1 MQTFGLNY
9 DVKPGCAEEFKK
21 TLMLLIDTMKSC
33 DGHVETRLFSDV
45 AQPNSMMI
53 YSNWKTKA
61 EFAGFVRSDAFRKA
75 LKEAVDMLESKPSHF
90 AGQDIRLIKP
100 AE

>member
-9 DVKPGCAEEFKK
+9 DVKPDRVEEFK
-21 TLMLLIDTMKSC
+21 TALMQLIDAMKSS
-33 DGHVETRLFSDV
+33 DGHIETRLFSDV

-61 EFAGFVRSDAFRKA
+61 EFTSFVRSDTFKLAQG
-75 LKEAVDMLESKPSHF
+75 EAVAMLEGKPTHF
-90 AGQDIRLIKP
+90 TGQNIRLIKSP
-100 AE
+100 E

>member
-9 DVKPGCAEEFKK
+9 DVKPGHTEEFKE
-21 TLMLLIDTMKSC
+21 TLMRLIETMQAF
-33 DGHVETRLFSDV
+33 DGHIETRLFSDV

-61 EFAGFVRSDAFRKA
+61 EFADFLRSDTFRNA
-75 LKEAVDMLESKPSHF
+75 LNDAVGMLESKPTHF
-90 AGQDIRLIKP
+90 SDQNVRLIKP
-100 AE
+100 PQ